1 MIDTSNKTIDR
12 QAAIETAFHIQKY
25 RSPFHI
31 CNSEVLKTENK
42 VIPKFLPYS
51 FVDETEWGILFYFEY
66 SCFPE
71 NVTVFDIGWWSTTA
85 RYKLWKVLNWEIS
98 FPEIFSQVIVDLYS
112 FKRTRCTLTISHVRT
127 LVNKGD
133 LACISLTFHVVQLE
147 FPGFWKKTFKC
158 FNSSL

>member
-51 FVDETEWGILFYFEY
+51 FVDETDLNEVFY
-66 SCFPE
+66 
-71 NVTVFDIGWWSTTA
+71 ST
-85 RYKLWKVLNWEIS
+85 LNIHVS
-98 FPEIFSQVIVDLYS
+98 LKMSLY
-112 FKRTRCTLTISHVRT
+112 LI
-127 LVNKGD
+127 
-133 LACISLTFHVVQLE
+133 
-147 FPGFWKKTFKC
+147 
-158 FNSSL
+158 